1 MDDIK
6 KILEQIK
13 QNCVSVIPQDELEKK
28 LQSGKKLKVKLG
40 ADPTTPDLHLGHTIV
55 LSKLKQLQDLGHE
68 IIFLIGDFTAQ
79 IGDPTGKSKTRPP
92 LSAEKI
98 QENTKTY
105 FEQVGKIIDI
115 HNATIVYNSSWLSK
129 LSSVD
134 VVNLLSKIT
143 VARVIERE
151 DFAKRIDNNVPI
163 SMHELLYPLF
173 QGYDSVVLDADIE
186 IGGTDQTFNML
197 MGRFLQTQFQKE
209 PQVILTLPILE
220 GINGTEKMSKS
231 LANAI
236 SLGELAQNAFAKLM
250 SISDDLMFHYAQLL
264 LLFSKETISV
274 LQERIAAGTLHPME
288 QKKEIAYEIV
298 KKFWGEKEA
307 KEAQKIFEVTV
318 QHKEFSHAQKVTLFF
333 EENSEIWI
341 VELLKLVGAIKTSS
355 EAKRLIESKA
365 VEIDSI
371 LINDFSSKIICKS
384 GIKLRVGK
392 HKFYVITF
400 AEKSL
405 SHRL

>member
-1 MDDIK
+1 MLTKIENIK
-6 KILEQIK
+6 KIISEIK

-40 ADPTTPDLHLGHTIV
+40 ADPTAPDLHLGHTIV

-68 IIFLIGDFTAQ
+68 IIFLIGDFTAL

-92 LSAEKI
+92 LSQEQIK
-98 QENTKTY
+98 ENTKTY

-115 HNATIVYNSSWLSK
+115 KNATIVYNSSWLSQ

-134 VVNLLSKIT
+134 MVNLLSKVT

-151 DFAKRIDNNVPI
+151 DFAKRIENNATI

-209 PQVILTLPILE
+209 PQIILTLPILE

-231 LANAI
+231 LGNAI
-236 SLGELAQNAFAKLM
+236 SLGESAQNAFAKLM
-250 SISDDLMFHYAQLL
+250 SISDHLMFHYAELL
-264 LLFSKETISV
+264 LLYSKETISN
-274 LQERIAAGTLHPME
+274 LQERIAGETLHPME

-298 KKFWGEKEA
+298 KKFWSITETN
-307 KEAQKIFEVTV
+307 EAQKSFESMV
-318 QHKEFSHAQKVTLFF
+318 QHKEFTHAQKIEVAHK
-333 EENSEIWI
+333 ENTEIWI
-341 VELLKLVGAIKTSS
+341 VELLKLIGAIKTSS
-355 EAKRLIESKA
+355 EAKRLIESNA
-365 VEIDSI
+365 VEIDGI
-371 LINDFSSKIICKS
+371 LIDDFSSKIICKN

-392 HKFYVITF
+392 HKFYIIEF
-400 AEKSL
+400 KK
-405 SHRL
+405 

>member
-40 ADPTTPDLHLGHTIV
+40 ADPTAPDLHLGHTIV

-92 LSAEKI
+92 LSLEKI

-105 FEQVGKIIDI
+105 FQQVGKIIDI
-115 HNATIVYNSSWLSK
+115 KNATIVYNSEWLGK
-129 LSSVD
+129 LSSID
-134 VVNLLSKIT
+134 IVNLLSKVT

-151 DFAKRIDNNVPI
+151 DFATRIQNNIPI

-173 QGYDSVVLDADIE
+173 QAYDSVVLDADIE

-197 MGRFLQTQFQKE
+197 MGRFLQTSFSKE
-209 PQVILTLPILE
+209 PQIILTLPILE

-231 LANAI
+231 LGNAI
-236 SLGELAQNAFAKLM
+236 SLGDSAQNAFAKLM
-250 SISDDLMFHYAQLL
+250 SISDSLMFHYAELL
-264 LLFSKETISV
+264 LSYSKEMIAS

-298 KKFWGEKEA
+298 KKFWSK
-307 KEAQKIFEVTV
+307 KEAQEAQKTFESTV
-318 QHKEFSHAQKVTLFF
+318 QYKEFTHAQKIEVAHK
-333 EENSEIWI
+333 ENTEIWI
-341 VELLKLVGAIKTSS
+341 VELLKLVSVIKTSS
-355 EAKRLIESKA
+355 EAKRLIESNA
-365 VEIDSI
+365 VEIDGV
-371 LINDFSSKIICKS
+371 LISDFSSKIMCKS

-392 HKFYVITF
+392 HKFYVVEF
-400 AEKSL
+400 KK
-405 SHRL
+405 